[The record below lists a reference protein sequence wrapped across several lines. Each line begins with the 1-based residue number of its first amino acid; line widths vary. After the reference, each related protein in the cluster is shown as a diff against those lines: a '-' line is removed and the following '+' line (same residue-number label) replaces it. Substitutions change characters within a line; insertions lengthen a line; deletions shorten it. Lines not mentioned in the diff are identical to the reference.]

1 MKHFPSK
8 LPKNRVPDREYF
20 FNILHT
26 FHSGYVQQL
35 IRHAHNER
43 HSAEIEA
50 RAIETIEMSDN
61 WWKQLN
67 EVPFVSCKY
76 FQLILI
82 TKLFFTLARTQRED
96 DPFVE
101 VQLQASSLTAQAPQ
115 D

>member
-1 MKHFPSK
+1 MKYFPSK

-35 IRHAHNER
+35 IRHAHNQR

-76 FQLILI
+76 LQVILI
-82 TKLFFTLARTQRED
+82 TELFFTLGRTQRED
-96 DPFVE
+96 DPSVE